1 MNAKMVIAPANVE
14 SFKSIF
20 NSINTIVDTIT
31 FECYPD
37 RVEINTLD
45 KSKTTF
51 ISCVMD
57 SRYFDEYSCDEPD
70 RFNIDTTEFRKI
82 IKSCKDDLTV
92 EFDNECIHIHSTTKR
107 FKLYQVN
114 DDLASPKP
122 PSLDYAIRFNIPFK
136 HLKEV
141 VKDIELFA
149 KDITI
154 KTSNNQVNFTS
165 SGTAGEY
172 CDTYTVDSDLSP
184 KIVKLSTEKLLTCL
198 GSNKVSDEIEVHI
211 ETDMPFLMYQKAEG
225 ICMMYMIAPMIDV
238 SD

>member
-57 SRYFDEYSCDEPD
+57 SRYFDE
-70 RFNIDTTEFRKI
+70 EFRKI
-82 IKSCKDDLTV
+82 IKSCKNDLTL

-122 PSLDYAIRFNIPFK
+122 PSLDYVARFTIPFK

-154 KTSNNQVNFTS
+154 NASKNQVTFTC

-172 CDTYTVDSDLSP
+172 CDTCTVDGDFSP
-184 KIVKLSTEKLLTCL
+184 KTVKLSTEKLLTCL